1 MRSGVML
8 IFHIKRVISVT
19 VLLVVGRYIKHITS
33 RKLFGKILIK
43 LPSCFFV
50 TYRIVVNEQII
61 EFNRKVRQLVGFDYI
76 NNTSDHT
83 SDDDDFEESAVLRPR
98 TDILQQF
105 DEEVIYK
112 PSSTPEKTESIP
124 KLSPVTNY
132 IHGWQMKKAQIC
144 LEESIHEP
152 QTRNC
157 VSSQRLQL
165 IVTPPLRRITTDDLN
180 SVRLKRPALVSDAV
194 IPTTNDLLAVLRR
207 RFAAMHDSYNSE
219 SESDIADEMNNSE
232 YFNIDVKECTEIAC
246 L

>member
-1 MRSGVML
+1 ML
-8 IFHIKRVISVT
+8 IFHIKKVISVT
-19 VLLVVGRYIKHITS
+19 ILLVVGKYIKHLTS
-33 RKLFGKILIK
+33 RKLFGKLLIK

-61 EFNRKVRQLVGFDYI
+61 EFNRKVRQLIGFDYI
-76 NNTSDHT
+76 NNTSEHT
-83 SDDDDFEESAVLRPR
+83 SDDDDFEDSAVLRPR

-105 DEEVIYK
+105 DEEVLYK
-112 PSSTPEKTESIP
+112 PSSTPEKTIP
-124 KLSPVTNY
+124 KLSPVTHY
-132 IHGWQMKKAQIC
+132 IHGWQLKKAQLC
-144 LEESIHEP
+144 LKESIHEN
-152 QTRNC
+152 QTRNF
-157 VSSQRLQL
+157 VGSQPIQL

-180 SVRLKRPALVSDAV
+180 SVKLKRPEIIPDAV

-232 YFNIDVKECTEIAC
+232 YFNDIKECTEIAC